1 VNELRSYDKLINKI
15 GSILLDLE
23 QDIDSLPD
31 IGISNFVVAMFK
43 NKELSSRVN
52 EISYKLEQVR
62 GKLRSA
68 MDTYAITSVS
78 IDDRET
84 SLPPNEDESV
94 SQGYL
99 LKLMRLSE
107 KVILLEERLSQKN
120 IREFIN
126 DANRNKDSSRIDWDD
141 LKLDL

>member
-1 VNELRSYDKLINKI
+1 MNELRSYDKFINKI
-15 GSILLDLE
+15 NNIILDLE
-23 QDIDSLPD
+23 HEIDSLPD
-31 IGISNFVVAMFK
+31 IGIANFVSIILK

-78 IDDRET
+78 IDNREV
-84 SLPPNEDESV
+84 SLEPNEDESV

-107 KVILLEERLSQKN
+107 KVALLEGRLSQKN
-120 IREFIN
+120 IREFMS
-126 DANRNKDSSRIDWDD
+126 DGKRNKDSSRIDWDD